1 MKKIAFHSNQL
12 GLRGTETAMFNYA
25 DYNEKILGNKS
36 IILAN
41 PDKELTTLKKFQDRF
56 EIYLDNPNNYEKYCE
71 DNGIEY
77 FYHIH
82 GGWYGHGIEMKN
94 VRTLYHVVFGVNEPH
109 GDRYVYVSDWLAKNQ
124 GFNPETH
131 SIPHIVKKFDEVG
144 FDLRSSLGIPKNK
157 IVFGCLGGGEEFNID
172 FVKNS
177 VINVA
182 KQRTDVVFLFLCIS
196 PFGEPLPNV
205 VFLPGTYDM
214 NYKASFVRACD
225 AMIHARGRGETFGLA
240 ISEFAI
246 ENKPIITYANSPEK
260 CHIELL
266 GDRGIYYTNQ
276 EEVTYILNNLN
287 EFKKFNDYYKSF
299 DSCSPEAVMNKF
311 DKIFLKK

>member
-1 MKKIAFHSNQL
+1 MIKVVFHANQL

-56 EIYLDNPNNYEKYCE
+56 EIYLDNPENYEKYCE
-71 DNGIEY
+71 NNDINF

-94 VRTLYHVVFGVNEPH
+94 VRTLHHVVFGVNEPH

-131 SIPHIVKKFDEVG
+131 SIPHIVKKFDEIG
-144 FDLRSSLGIPKNK
+144 FDLRDSLGIPKNK
-157 IVFGCLGGGEEFNID
+157 TVFGCLGGGEEFNID

-182 KQRTDVVFLFLCIS
+182 KKRNDIVFLFLNIS
-196 PFGEPLPNV
+196 PFGEQLPNV
-205 VFLPGTYDM
+205 IFLPGTYDM
-214 NYKASFVRACD
+214 NYKASFIRACD
-225 AMIHARGRGETFGLA
+225 AMIHARGRGETFGLSV
-240 ISEFAI
+240 SEFAI
-246 ENKPIITYANSPEK
+246 ENKPVITFLHSPEK
-260 CHIELL
+260 SHIELL
-266 GDRGIYYTNQ
+266 GNKGIYYTNYD
-276 EEVTYILNNLN
+276 EVYDILNNLKN
-287 EFKKFNDYYKSF
+287 YIKFDNYYECYE
-299 DSCSPEAVMNKF
+299 SCSPDNVMKRF
-311 DKIFLKK
+311 QKLFLD